1 MLSSTHKLIGSSV
14 AYNIKENFNI
24 CVYENQFLYGCIKPD
39 YSIPL
44 FFIPH
49 YKEKSFDYIMQMVR
63 NLTLLNFYQEKDL
76 KLFYTNLGVINH
88 FLCDYFCYAHNNKN
102 LDPML
107 LHLKYE
113 KQLHAVFQE
122 ITIDKII
129 TSSIENLKY
138 LEISSLFQLQ
148 NFIDAK
154 HQIYISTPHF
164 IEKDIYY
171 AIEVSTTTTH
181 FIINYLLENL
191 KYKVA

>member
-1 MLSSTHKLIGSSV
+1 MLSSTHRLIGASIIS
-14 AYNIKENFNI
+14 NLKENFNI
-24 CVYENQFLYGCIKPD
+24 NIYEQHFLNGCVKPD

-49 YKEKSFDYIMQMVR
+49 YKEKSFDYIMQMVKD
-63 NLTLLNFYQEKDL
+63 LTLFNFYQEKDL
-76 KLFYTNLGVINH
+76 KLFYTNLGVITH
-88 FLCDYFCYAHNNKN
+88 FLCDYFCYAHNNKD
-102 LDPML
+102 LDPIF

-113 KQLHAVFQE
+113 KQLHTVFQE
-122 ITIDKII
+122 ISIDKFII
-129 TSSIENLKY
+129 SSMEKSIS

-148 NFIDAK
+148 HFIDTK
-154 HQIYISTPHF
+154 HQVYKSTPHF

-171 AIEVSTTTTH
+171 AIEIATISTY